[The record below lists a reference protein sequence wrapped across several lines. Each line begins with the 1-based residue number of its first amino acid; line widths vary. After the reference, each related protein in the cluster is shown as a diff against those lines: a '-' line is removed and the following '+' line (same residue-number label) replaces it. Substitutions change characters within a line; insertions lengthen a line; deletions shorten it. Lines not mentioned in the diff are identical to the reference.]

1 MNTDFPGSLLD
12 STVFI
17 AAAFPRERHHK
28 KAREIV
34 SSVEEGLLGKPVVSD
49 YIVDEVVTFVRKR
62 KNAIA
67 SIEVLDAMLYS
78 RNLNI
83 VKVEGRHF
91 EAGMQLFRTYEGL
104 SFTDAV
110 SVAVMRDLGIVVIYS
125 FDSGFDAV
133 PAIVRLTSIR
143 R

>member
-1 MNTDFPGSLLD
+1 
-12 STVFI
+12 
-17 AAAFPRERHHK
+17 
-28 KAREIV
+28 
-34 SSVEEGLLGKPVVSD
+34 
-49 YIVDEVVTFVRKR
+49 
-62 KNAIA
+62 
-67 SIEVLDAMLYS
+67 
-78 RNLNI
+78 
-83 VKVEGRHF
+83 
-91 EAGMQLFRTYEGL
+91 MQLFRTYEGL